1 MARKLETTLWQLV
14 KADGKSRYVKLR
26 KADNGRWST
35 GVEGEHGSFYLRY
48 TLNGKRKWES
58 VGDDL
63 MAAVSELKAR
73 QAMVV
78 NGKGQAPV
86 SSRKTMA
93 EAIQSYLKEVHTL
106 RGQRSMERDKWLL
119 ELFSSVIGRTYMDE
133 VSRDTLF
140 FFMAYLKNAGKS
152 PKTKP
157 TVWLRFDERQAPSY
171 RPTRIWVWKFY
182 EPFRYRFPNARSD
195 LTNWITNA
203 ISETG

>member
-14 KADGKSRYVKLR
+14 KADGKSRYVKVS

-35 GVEGEHGSFYLRY
+35 VVDGQHGSFYRRY

-78 NGKGQAPV
+78 NGKGQAPA
-86 SSRKTMA
+86 SSRKTIA

-119 ELFSSVIGRTYMDE
+119 DLSSSVIGKTYMDE

-152 PKTKP
+152 PKTIRCRLS
-157 TVWLRFDERQAPSY
+157 TIE
-171 RPTRIWVWKFY
+171 T
-182 EPFRYRFPNARSD
+182 FRKKQGFSKLLLQGD
-195 LTNWITNA
+195 LPRVTKKLAKDCYT
-203 ISETG
+203 